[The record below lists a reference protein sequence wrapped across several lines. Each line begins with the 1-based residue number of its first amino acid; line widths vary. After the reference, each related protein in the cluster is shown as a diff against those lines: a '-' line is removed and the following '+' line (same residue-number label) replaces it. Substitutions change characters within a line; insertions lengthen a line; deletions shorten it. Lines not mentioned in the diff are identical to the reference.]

1 MRDIKENSFILK
13 NRKYVHLR
21 IIIHLRCFHMKQKGL
36 LLIALLISLFS
47 LMAFSL
53 MAILIS
59 GKRIVQFD
67 QKVIS
72 FVQGFETSLVT
83 SIMKFFTFIG
93 SMPVVLVIV
102 LIALIILDKVLKH
115 RTELV
120 LFVVVIIGTPVLNQL
135 LKFVFQRSR
144 PDIHRLIEVGGYSF
158 PSGHAMN
165 AFAVYGII
173 SFLLWRHIPT
183 FLGRTTLII
192 ISGIFIFMIGISR
205 IYLGV
210 HYPSD
215 IIGGYFASSFW
226 LASAIWFFYR
236 LKSEANRKK
245 TLVE

>member
-1 MRDIKENSFILK
+1 
-13 NRKYVHLR
+13 
-21 IIIHLRCFHMKQKGL
+21 MKQKGL

-205 IYLGV
+205 VYLGV

-226 LASAIWFFYR
+226 LAIAIWFFYR
-236 LKSEANRKK
+236 LKSKANRKK

>member
-1 MRDIKENSFILK
+1 
-13 NRKYVHLR
+13 
-21 IIIHLRCFHMKQKGL
+21 MKQKGL